1 MRVVYFTHSL
11 ASCWNHGNAHFLR
24 GVLRELIR
32 RGHSVRVYEPEGAW
46 SLGNL
51 LADHGEAALA
61 AFHAAYPELG
71 STRYGARFSPAEA
84 VRHTQSILSALGAAH
99 AIGIVHRDVKPDN
112 VMLVVHPEGLVLKVL
127 DFGMARVLPSAGE
140 RAPLPLSFPT
150 DTGVVVGTPRFASPE
165 AVRGKAI
172 DARGDLYSVGLVLYA
187 MLAGRG
193 PFDHLDGIQSLLSAQ
208 TDQVPPPPS
217 PDTTG

>member
-32 RGHSVRVYEPEGAW
+32 RGHSVRVYEPEDAW

-84 VRHTQSILSALGAAH
+84 CADA
-99 AIGIVHRDVKPDN
+99 D
-112 VMLVVHPEGLVLKVL
+112 LVLS
-127 DFGMARVLPSAGE
+127 FS
-140 RAPLPLSFPT
+140 PLTWPHQL
-150 DTGVVVGTPRFASPE
+150 
-165 AVRGKAI
+165 VRI
-172 DARGDLYSVGLVLYA
+172 
-187 MLAGRG
+187 MLAEQLYR
-193 PFDHLDGIQSLLSAQ
+193 A
-208 TDQVPPPPS
+208 
-217 PDTTG
+217 TTILAGHPYHRE